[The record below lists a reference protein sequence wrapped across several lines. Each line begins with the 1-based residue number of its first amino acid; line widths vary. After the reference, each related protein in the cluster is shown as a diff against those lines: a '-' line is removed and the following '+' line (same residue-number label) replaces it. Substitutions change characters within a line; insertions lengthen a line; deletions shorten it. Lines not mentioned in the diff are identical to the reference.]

1 MNKKEGGTALV
12 LVLLVVAMV
21 TTLGITS
28 VDRIHYSIKES
39 SDISFKQQ
47 SFWYAL
53 GLESKASSFIQEMN
67 RERNLSAVM
76 ISDEEIPTILVEIE
90 GGQIEGSIKDL
101 TTCFNLNGLVYVSG
115 DNQLIVNQAGI
126 DRFRNLLRVL
136 RVEDLRQDKLIYSLV
151 DWIDS
156 NDFTED
162 VSGAEDDFYTRL
174 ESPYQSANQ
183 YIFHVNEL
191 INIKNYDA
199 ETLDLLLPYICAL
212 PQTGTNFIN
221 VNAIKKSQPE
231 ILVMLFGESLS
242 LVSAANILSD
252 RPISGFVDREEFLSH
267 PELSNI
273 SLSNSAINSIK
284 FNSDFYQLTVKV
296 KNFEYPFV
304 LNSYLQVLDS
314 GRVRVVKR
322 SQGVF

>member
-1 MNKKEGGTALV
+1 MSDKINIDNV
-12 LVLLVVAMV
+12 
-21 TTLGITS
+21 
-28 VDRIHYSIKES
+28 RYSMETQEYFQRQLES
-39 SDISFKQQ
+39 S
-47 SFWYAL
+47 
-53 GLESKASSFIQEMN
+53 
-67 RERNLSAVM
+67 
-76 ISDEEIPTILVEIE
+76 
-90 GGQIEGSIKDL
+90 
-101 TTCFNLNGLVYVSG
+101 
-115 DNQLIVNQAGI
+115 
-126 DRFRNLLRVL
+126 
-136 RVEDLRQDKLIYSLV
+136 
-151 DWIDS
+151 
-156 NDFTED
+156 
-162 VSGAEDDFYTRL
+162 
-174 ESPYQSANQ
+174 
-183 YIFHVNEL
+183 VNEL

-212 PQTGTNFIN
+212 PQTGSNFIN
-221 VNAIKKSQPE
+221 VNAVKKSQPE

-252 RPISGFVDREEFLSH
+252 RPLSGFADREEFLSH